1 MSSGEAES
9 TRTRLLAAC
18 VVRENLKFSSYK
30 PSTTCACP
38 VISAPREQRT
48 TALSEHDYTVQK
60 AVKCP
65 VLYTTPVETGYGCQ
79 PVYTPTIPYLTEP
92 GTEPPQGP
100 GVAAVYRSFPRISG
114 IEQISKPL
122 VGRSC
127 NDRTARLKAGILSS
141 SNTRYV
147 QSVLPIVPYPP
158 CLPPSPRG
166 SGVPAAPNQPCN
178 LGNRRV
184 DYSNP
189 RAN

>member
-1 MSSGEAES
+1 MASGEAES

-18 VVRENLKFSSYK
+18 VVRAYTAGLP
-30 PSTTCACP
+30 PS
-38 VISAPREQRT
+38 SAPVCPMITAPAQQRN
-48 TALSEHDYTVQK
+48 TALSEHNYTLSK

-65 VLYTTPVETGYGCQ
+65 VNYTTPVVTGYGCQ
-79 PVYTPTIPYLTEP
+79 PVYTATIPYLTEP

-100 GVAAVYRSFPRISG
+100 AVASVYRSFPRIAG

-122 VGRSC
+122 VGRSS
-127 NDRTARLKAGILSS
+127 NDRTTRLKAGILSA

-147 QSVLPIVPYPP
+147 QSILPIVPYPP
-158 CLPPSPRG
+158 CLPPSPRV
-166 SGVPAAPNQPCN
+166 GVPVAPSQPCN
-178 LGNRRV
+178 PGTRRV

>member
-9 TRTRLLAAC
+9 TRMRLLAAC
-18 VVRENLKFSSYK
+18 VVRVNEQNIARRLSV
-30 PSTTCACP
+30 TQCP
-38 VISAPREQRT
+38 VISAPAVQRPT
-48 TALSEHDYTVQK
+48 SLSEHNYTLQK

-65 VLYTTPVETGYGCQ
+65 VNYTTPITTGYACQ

-100 GVAAVYRSFPRISG
+100 AVASVFRGFPRIAG

-127 NDRTARLKAGILSS
+127 NDRTARLKAGLLSS
-141 SNTRYV
+141 ANTRYA

-158 CLPPSPRG
+158 CLPPSPRV
-166 SGVPAAPNQPCN
+166 GVPVAPSQPCN
-178 LGNRRV
+178 LGTRRV